1 MFVMKENMNKSR
13 RVKLFPF
20 LQILSYVD
28 ERTASYAH
36 IETGVNSV

>member
-1 MFVMKENMNKSR
+1 MIVIKENINKSR

-28 ERTASYAH
+28 ESTTSAAH
-36 IETGVNSV
+36 LKIGVTSV